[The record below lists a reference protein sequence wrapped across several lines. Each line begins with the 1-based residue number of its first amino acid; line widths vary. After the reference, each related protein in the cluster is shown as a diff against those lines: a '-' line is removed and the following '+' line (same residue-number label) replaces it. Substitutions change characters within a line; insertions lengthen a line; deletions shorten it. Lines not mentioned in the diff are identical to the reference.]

1 MVRFVTPD
9 RSLRPADAAA
19 ALRSFPRRFRTV
31 FAPPD
36 GSNDDFDPDEIGR
49 RVGPDGSSAA
59 DHLIAADGI
68 VALLDRTVEQI
79 VGDDDASVH
88 PAVADLG
95 SASFEDD
102 HTPVPALLDQF
113 ETDALGAADRIDAVG
128 AEDWTATGR
137 IADREGTVD
146 ALWVTQD
153 AVDAAAT
160 HLRAAQRAM
169 DAVV

>member
-1 MVRFVTPD
+1 MTPD

-19 ALRSFPRRFRTV
+19 ALRSFPRRFRAV
-31 FAPPD
+31 FAPADGPD
-36 GSNDDFDPDEIGR
+36 DDFDPDEIGR

-68 VALLDRTVEQI
+68 VALLERAVEQI
-79 VGDDDASVH
+79 VGDDDASLH
-88 PAVADLG
+88 PAIADLG
-95 SASFEDD
+95 SAPFEED

-113 ETDALGAADRIDAVG
+113 GANALRAADRIDGVG
-128 AEDWTATGR
+128 TEDWTATGR
-137 IADREGTVD
+137 IADREDTVD
-146 ALWVTQD
+146 ALTVTQD